1 MADNVRWA
9 YVLKSLLPPGKLF
22 DEMETPPAQGEGP
35 VLWRL
40 FKAFGKD
47 LERLELRI
55 LVALAEMDPRTA
67 TETLD
72 EWERMY
78 GLPDLRVPVLPAGTA
93 QRRAVVVAKVITRG
107 AQNEAAYEL
116 LINAL
121 GWQLIELRKFWS
133 TRRPF
138 RAGERA
144 MRRVYG
150 LKWNLTVEFLVG
162 GETLD
167 SLPLAD
173 LTRVLQYT
181 MQAHAYARVTYV
193 P

>member
-9 YVLKSLLPPGKLF
+9 YVLKALLPPGKLF
-22 DEMETPPAQGEGP
+22 DEMETPPVQGEGP

-40 FKAFGKD
+40 FKAFGKE

-67 TETLD
+67 QETLD

-78 GLPDLRVPVLPAGTA
+78 GLPDLRVPVLPSGTA

-121 GWQLIELRKFWS
+121 GWQLIELRRVWTFPWLDCESEHDGYVGGLEWS
-133 TRRPF
+133 
-138 RAGERA
+138 
-144 MRRVYG
+144 
-150 LKWNLTVEFLVG
+150 LTVEFLVG

-181 MQAHAYARVTYV
+181 MQAHAHALVTYV

>member
-9 YVLKSLLPPGKLF
+9 HVLKALLPPGKLF

-40 FKAFGKD
+40 FKAFGKE

-67 TETLD
+67 QETLD

-78 GLPDLRVPVLPAGTA
+78 GLPDVRVPVLPTGTV
-93 QRRAVVVAKVITRG
+93 QRRAVVVAKVIRRG
-107 AQNEAAYEL
+107 AQNEPAYEL
-116 LINAL
+116 LINTL
-121 GWQLIELRKFWS
+121 GWELIELRRFW
-133 TRRPF
+133 TTAPF
-138 RAGERA
+138 RCGDRCGGRCNGVAWA
-144 MRRVYG
+144 C
-150 LKWNLTVEFLVG
+150 TVEFLVG
-162 GETLD
+162 GETVD

-173 LTRVLQYT
+173 LTRVLQFT
-181 MQAHAYARVTYV
+181 VQAHAHCLVTYV